1 MQTLRW
7 WLRIVGVFYVLQF
20 VLNAIVHAPIS
31 TVGPKDALALASAGD
46 PLARFL
52 VDTWVTF
59 GLEIGAIGVALVVA
73 SRTPEQG
80 RLLVWAII
88 AIELARGIAND
99 VYMIARGY
107 DVTVFIIWIVI
118 HSVVILTGL
127 RALGRTALRDIP
139 LRDPQRLGHKM
150 PAFSDSAANEHT

>member
-20 VLNAIVHAPIS
+20 VMNAIVRAPIS
-31 TVGPKDALALASAGD
+31 AVGPKDALVMASAGD
-46 PLARFL
+46 PLATFL
-52 VDTWVTF
+52 VDTWITF

-73 SRTPEQG
+73 SRIPEQAKV
-80 RLLVWAII
+80 LVWTII

-107 DVTVFIIWIVI
+107 NSTVFVIWIVI
-118 HSVVILTGL
+118 HTVVILTGL
-127 RALGRTALRDIP
+127 HALGWTGFVARGSDRGVVL
-139 LRDPQRLGHKM
+139 QR
-150 PAFSDSAANEHT
+150 PATE